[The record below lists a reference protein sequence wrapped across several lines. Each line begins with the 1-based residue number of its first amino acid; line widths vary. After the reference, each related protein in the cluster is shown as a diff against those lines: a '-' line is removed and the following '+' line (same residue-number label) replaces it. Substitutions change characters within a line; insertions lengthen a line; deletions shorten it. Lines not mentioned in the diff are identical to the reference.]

1 MKIVKIKCRKE
12 IKNMKARK
20 IGYSVNITIPK
31 EVVEQMGIKDG
42 DKLDWKVEDL
52 KLIITNP
59 NDVIY
64 LYSPEEPQE
73 LKTNAE
79 LQMEK
84 ESFEHLD
91 AESERSEEQIILIED
106 LLSKIKN
113 NKQKEINEISYLSA
127 LNINK
132 EKNI

>member
-1 MKIVKIKCRKE
+1 
-12 IKNMKARK
+12 MKARK